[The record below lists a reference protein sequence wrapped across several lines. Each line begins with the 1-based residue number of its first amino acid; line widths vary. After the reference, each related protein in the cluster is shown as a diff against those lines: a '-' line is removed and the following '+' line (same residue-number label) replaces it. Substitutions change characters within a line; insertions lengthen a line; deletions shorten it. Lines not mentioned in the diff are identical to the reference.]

1 MNAFEAG
8 ISIAELRRLVS
19 LDAETGRLYW
29 RRRSE
34 PDFCGAKNPARAC
47 NTWNS
52 RFAGKEAF
60 CTLSGNGYLHGAL
73 HDRKVCAHRIV
84 FALHHGRWPEYT
96 IDHINGDRMDNRP
109 INLRDVVHAENMRNQ
124 PISKASSTGVIGVSL
139 DSSRKKF
146 EAYITVSG
154 RKKYLGRFDSVSD
167 AFAARSSA
175 NETVGFH
182 ENHGRKR

>member
-73 HDRKVCAHRIV
+73 HYRKVCAHRIV
-84 FALHHGRWPEYT
+84 FALHHGRWPSNT
-96 IDHINGDRMDNRP
+96 IDHINGVKTDNSP
-109 INLRDVVHAENMRNQ
+109 ENLRDVKHIENMRNQ
-124 PISKASSTGVIGVSL
+124 KARSNNTSGVTGVSL
-139 DSSRKKF
+139 DSSRRKF

-154 RKKYLGRFDSVSD
+154 EKKCLGRFDSISD
-167 AFAARSSA
+167 ASAARSSA
-175 NETVGFH
+175 NEAVGFH
-182 ENHGRKR
+182 ENHGRRM